1 MAFQNLEDEISFL
14 KQKLRNQIVENETLK
29 AELVKSENA
38 TQNVIGYLLNETAQ
52 NENLKL
58 CFNQVQN
65 ELNEVKSELCRIKEN
80 LATLI

>member
-38 TQNVIGYLLNETAQ
+38 TKNVIGYLLNETAQ
-52 NENLKL
+52 MK
-58 CFNQVQN
+58 
-65 ELNEVKSELCRIKEN
+65 I
-80 LATLI
+80 